1 MADALQIL
9 ADEEALSLVEKNK
22 RKDQSVI
29 RPRVHEKIQQYFK
42 NMLDG
47 EISPILRLKINRSLC
62 NFHCAHCCEEPYM
75 GRDLKKKIGVKDD
88 PRQQMSLDDYKE
100 LSRQADECGI
110 FRFVLTGGEA
120 LLDKNLDK
128 LIEALDP
135 MKHLI
140 ILDTNGWTFDE
151 KKAKWFAGLGGY
163 KVQISLDSMIEE
175 EHDEFRGH
183 KGSYKR
189 VMRAL
194 AASKAANLEL
204 LISTCIIRGRVFS
217 EEFEDLCQYCQVE
230 DIPLYVTLAKPV
242 GTAREQDSWVC
253 TKEDVD
259 QLKVLED
266 KYNVFTH
273 MSPSYGQP
281 GRCITVK
288 GINTVNHDGEII
300 PCPYMDLSIGNVTRE
315 PLSQILNRGMMN
327 SWLGPYRDEC
337 IIGEHFDFIRFHNKS
352 VEDYQKI
359 SPFLP
364 VPYEHG
370 FGLTPEIDHKE
381 PKVAAYEPLKMVE
394 WDPSGNSPEQ
404 VNEKPIFFR
413 RMTR

>member
-1 MADALQIL
+1 MSNAMQIL
-9 ADEEALSLVEKNK
+9 ADQEALSLMEKNK
-22 RKDQSVI
+22 RRDQSQR

-42 NMLDG
+42 GMLDG
-47 EISPILRLKINRSLC
+47 QISPILRLKINRSLC

-75 GRDLKKKIGVKDD
+75 SRDLKKRTGAID
-88 PRQQMSLDDYKE
+88 PRPQMTLEDYKN
-100 LSRQADECGI
+100 LSRQADEYGI

-120 LLDKNLDK
+120 LLDKNLDQ
-128 LIEALDP
+128 LIEVLDP

-151 KKAKWFAGLGGY
+151 EKAKWFAALGGY
-163 KVQISLDSMIEE
+163 KAQISLDSMIES
-175 EHDEFRGH
+175 EHDKFRGK

-189 VMRAL
+189 VLRAL
-194 AASKAANLEL
+194 DAAKKANLEL
-204 LISTCIIRGRVFS
+204 LISTCIVKDRVFS
-217 EEFEDLCQYCQVE
+217 DEFLSMCEYCKDN

-242 GTAREQDSWVC
+242 GTAREQATWVC
-253 TKEDVD
+253 QKKDVD
-259 QLKVLED
+259 QLKYLENR
-266 KYNVFTH
+266 YNVFTH

-315 PLSQILNRGMMN
+315 PLSEILERGMMN

-337 IIGEHFDFIRFHNKS
+337 IIGEHQGFIEFHNKAVS
-352 VEDYQKI
+352 DYLDV
-359 SPFLP
+359 SPLLP

-370 FGLTPEIDHKE
+370 FGRTPSIAMKTM
-381 PKVAAYEPLKMVE
+381 P
-394 WDPSGNSPEQ
+394 
-404 VNEKPIFFR
+404 
-413 RMTR
+413 